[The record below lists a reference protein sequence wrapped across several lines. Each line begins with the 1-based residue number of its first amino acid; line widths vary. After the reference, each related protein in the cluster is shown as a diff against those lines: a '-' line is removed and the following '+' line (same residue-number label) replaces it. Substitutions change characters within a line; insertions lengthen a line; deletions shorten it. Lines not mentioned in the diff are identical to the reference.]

1 MRSIR
6 KVLASALSES
16 TVEAFKLTGKS
27 INDLP
32 EYFLSVKVAEK
43 VYNHF
48 KIFTFSMETTVGDL
62 INEIDL
68 EVQDSSYNSR
78 LLGKG
83 KVDMVIRSK
92 KNKKVRHLVEFKRH
106 IGLKGLIDD
115 ALRLSAVCIFSPPGH
130 RTETNYLVAVTHRDE
145 HILDK
150 RREELQT
157 VVNEQMEE
165 LGYEAGIVKVT
176 FEKVTFEDE
185 YEKPLTST
193 KKSRVG
199 SQLQGGVWEFKYVGK

>member
-1 MRSIR
+1 MRAIR

-16 TVEAFKLTGKS
+16 SAEAFKLTGKS

-43 VYNHF
+43 VHDHF
-48 KIFTFSMETTVGDL
+48 KIFTFSMETTVGEL
-62 INEIDL
+62 IDEVDL
-68 EVQDSSYNSR
+68 EVEDSSYNSR

-92 KNKKVRHLVEFKRH
+92 KSKKVRHLVEFKRH
-106 IGLKGLIDD
+106 IGLKGLIAD

-130 RTETNYLVAVTHRDE
+130 RTETNYLVAVTHRSE
-145 HILDK
+145 HLLDK
-150 RREELQT
+150 RRDELQA
-157 VVNEQMEE
+157 VVDEQMEE

-176 FEKVTFEDE
+176 FEKAMFVDEDN
-185 YEKPLTST
+185 KPLTST
-193 KKSRVG
+193 KRSRTG
-199 SQLQGGVWEFKYVGK
+199 SELQGGVWEFKYVGK